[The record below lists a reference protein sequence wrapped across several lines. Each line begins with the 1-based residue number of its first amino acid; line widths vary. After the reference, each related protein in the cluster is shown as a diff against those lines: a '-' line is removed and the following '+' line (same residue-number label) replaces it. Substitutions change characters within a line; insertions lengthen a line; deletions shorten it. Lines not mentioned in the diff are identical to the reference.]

1 MRCHRKMSVI
11 HCYIKKI
18 AKIRVYI
25 ILFFLKYMYAYVYV
39 WVFFFHV
46 TRERYERVYI
56 KLFMVITLSIEL
68 EGI

>member
-1 MRCHRKMSVI
+1 
-11 HCYIKKI
+11 
-18 AKIRVYI
+18 
-25 ILFFLKYMYAYVYV
+25 MYAYVYV